1 MARGR
6 PRREAPGEGES
17 RVRAGGN
24 DLDGREGGG
33 SRSSLGTGRQVFRPR
48 RVGVSAEGVE

>member
-17 RVRAGGN
+17 GVRAGGN

-33 SRSSLGTGRQVFRPR
+33 SRSSLGTGRQVVRPR